1 MTPGMVA
8 GIALTTDALDGSDA
22 LPYLLP
28 SALLL
33 TVYGAV
39 RLDRRYRAGE
49 IEPRSRWVR
58 WLLEDSDTRP

>member
-8 GIALTTDALDGSDA
+8 GIALTTDALDGSDV
-22 LPYLLP
+22 LPFLVP
-28 SALLL
+28 AALLL
-33 TVYGAV
+33 AVYGAV
-39 RLDRRYRAGE
+39 RLDRMHRAGE